1 MQQVSFITVC
11 YNGFEDTCD
20 LIDSIQETVKS
31 IRYEIIVVD
40 NASIENEALKIQS
53 KYPFVITIR
62 SEINLGFAGG
72 NNLGLAKA
80 EGEFLFFINN
90 DAVVT
95 NDSFINL
102 VKRLEE
108 NPQMGGLSPKICFAW
123 EPQLIQFAGF
133 TPLSKV
139 TLRNEV
145 IGYNQKDNGLFDKP
159 HKIPYLH
166 GAAMLIKREA
176 IEKVGK
182 MPEIYFLY
190 YEEIDWSISLRKAG
204 YELWYDPA
212 CTILHKESQSTG
224 KQSPLQAFYMT
235 RNRLLLAKRHLKRK
249 TYFLSVVY
257 QLTIA
262 IPKDI
267 LKYAIR
273 GNWKIVKAKIK
284 GAYHFIK
291 EKPTY

>member
-1 MQQVSFITVC
+1 MPQISFITVC
-11 YNGFEDTCD
+11 YNGFKDTCD
-20 LIDSIQETVKS
+20 LIDSILKTVKS

-40 NASIENEALKIQS
+40 NASVENEAQKIQS
-53 KYPFVITIR
+53 KYPFVIALR

-72 NNLGLAKA
+72 NNLGLTKAK
-80 EGEFLFFINN
+80 GKFLFFINN

-95 NDSFINL
+95 NDAFVDL
-102 VKRLEE
+102 VKRLEA
-108 NPQMGGLSPKICFAW
+108 NIQIAGLSPKICFAW
-123 EPQLIQFAGF
+123 NPQLIQFAGF

-139 TLRNEV
+139 TLRNQI
-145 IGYNQKDNGLFDKP
+145 IGYNQLDKGLFDKP

-176 IEKVGK
+176 IEKVGE
-182 MPEIYFLY
+182 MPEVYFLY
-190 YEEIDWSISLRKAG
+190 YEEIDWSISLQKAG

-235 RNRLLLAKRHLKRK
+235 RNRLILAKRHLKRK
-249 TYFLSVVY
+249 AYFLSIFY
-257 QLTIA
+257 QFTIA

-267 LKYAIR
+267 IKYSFR

-284 GAYHFIK
+284 GACHFIK
-291 EKPTY
+291 KFATY